1 MGDMKGLLLSSTKK
15 DYISHIFSMM
25 EKDIYSVR
33 TNLERHKLPP
43 TEVFQSTM
51 IMDLEE
57 FGMQHITH
65 KPTLDVAMQYVQF
78 YEANYP
84 EVLRRMFI
92 VNAPKIFSILFAL
105 LKPFLNGT
113 TFSKIVFLGSSDSPH
128 THKALLD
135 EIEADQLPAHY
146 GGTLTDPDG
155 NPLCLSLV
163 NMGGTVPKSYYL
175 SSKLT
180 TVDKNCLK
188 VSNGSKKQVEYQ
200 LKAPHST
207 LRWEFHS
214 EVGDIGYAIYHDR
227 DGERSVIS
235 PNCRVDCDITTEEGE
250 IVLEP
255 GQYVFEFDNSFSYLR
270 SKTIWYKLS
279 SV

>member
-1 MGDMKGLLLSSTKK
+1 MICARPDSALLTA
-15 DYISHIFSMM
+15 I
-25 EKDIYSVR
+25 
-33 TNLERHKLPP
+33 LPP
-43 TEVFQSTM
+43 T
-51 IMDLEE
+51 
-57 FGMQHITH
+57 
-65 KPTLDVAMQYVQF
+65 
-78 YEANYP
+78 
-84 EVLRRMFI
+84 
-92 VNAPKIFSILFAL
+92 APKIFSILFAL

-163 NMGGTVPKSYYL
+163 NSPSSLPPPHSTSPADPFLLTFCCVQVNMGGTVPKSYYL

-207 LRWEFHS
+207 LR
-214 EVGDIGYAIYHDR
+214 
-227 DGERSVIS
+227 
-235 PNCRVDCDITTEEGE
+235 
-250 IVLEP
+250 
-255 GQYVFEFDNSFSYLR
+255 
-270 SKTIWYKLS
+270 
-279 SV
+279 